1 MIRSMTGYGHFEQT
15 VNGRKISA
23 EIKSVNQRFTDF
35 NIKVPRQFGFLEEPL
50 RKAASD
56 VIKRGKA
63 DITVS
68 IVDYNEDSVMVRA
81 NTALA
86 KSYYEELKRLSEEL
100 GIDNNAKVTNIA
112 LFPEMF
118 KVDKP
123 SVDEEGLISDVLE
136 VFSKAL
142 SEFEKMRCEEGAR
155 LGRDLLEKGEVIL
168 SYVDRIT
175 ERMPM
180 IVRAYSERLR
190 SKMEEILSGV
200 PVDEARLLN
209 EVAIFTDKINVD
221 EEMVRLKSHVAEL
234 RTIIEG
240 NNPAGRK
247 LDFLIQE
254 INREVNTT
262 GSKAN
267 DVETT
272 KMVVELKT
280 EIEKMREQIQNIE

>member
-1 MIRSMTGYGHFEQT
+1 VT
-15 VNGRKISA
+15 VC
-23 EIKSVNQRFTDF
+23 
-35 NIKVPRQFGFLEEPL
+35 
-50 RKAASD
+50 
-56 VIKRGKA
+56 
-63 DITVS
+63 
-68 IVDYNEDSVMVRA
+68 A

-86 KSYYEELKRLSEEL
+86 KSYYLELSRLSEEL
-100 GIDNNAKVTNIA
+100 GIENNAKVTNIA
-112 LFPEMF
+112 TFPEMF

-123 SVDEEGLISDVLE
+123 SVDEEGLVDDVLS
-136 VFSKAL
+136 VFGKAL
-142 SEFEKMRCEEGAR
+142 SNFERMRSEEGAR
-155 LGRDLLEKGEVIL
+155 LGADLLEKGKVIL
-168 SYVDRIT
+168 SYVDKIT
-175 ERMPM
+175 ERMPV
-180 IVRAYSERLR
+180 IVKAYSERLR
-190 SKMEEILSGV
+190 TKMEEILSGV

-221 EEMVRLKSHVAEL
+221 EEMVRLKSHIAEL
-234 RTIIEG
+234 STIING
-240 NNPAGRK
+240 NEAAGRK

>member
-1 MIRSMTGYGHFEQT
+1 MIRSMTGYGHFEET
-15 VNGRKISA
+15 VNGRKIST

-35 NIKVPRQFGFLEEPL
+35 NIKVLRQFGFLEEPL
-50 RKAASD
+50 RKAASR
-56 VIKRGKA
+56 VIKRGKV
-63 DITVS
+63 DISVS
-68 IVDYNEDSVMVRA
+68 VVDYNEDSVTVCA

-86 KSYYEELKRLSEEL
+86 KSYYLELSRLSEEL
-100 GIDNNAKVTNIA
+100 GIENNAKVTNIA
-112 LFPEMF
+112 TFPEMF

-123 SVDEEGLISDVLE
+123 SVDEEGLVDDVLS
-136 VFSKAL
+136 VFGKAL
-142 SEFEKMRCEEGAR
+142 SNFERMRSEEGAR
-155 LGRDLLEKGEVIL
+155 LGADLLEKGKVIL
-168 SYVDRIT
+168 SYVDKIT
-175 ERMPM
+175 ERMPV
-180 IVRAYSERLR
+180 IVKAYSERLR
-190 SKMEEILSGV
+190 TKMEEILSGV

-221 EEMVRLKSHVAEL
+221 EEMVRLKSHIAEL
-234 RTIIEG
+234 STIING
-240 NNPAGRK
+240 NEAAGRK

>member
-1 MIRSMTGYGHFEQT
+1 MTGYGHFEET
-15 VNGRKISA
+15 VNGRKIST

-35 NIKVPRQFGFLEEPL
+35 NIKVLRQFGFLEEPL
-50 RKAASD
+50 RKAASR
-56 VIKRGKA
+56 VIKRGKV
-63 DITVS
+63 DISVS
-68 IVDYNEDSVMVRA
+68 VVDYNEDSVTVCA

-86 KSYYEELKRLSEEL
+86 KSYYLELSRLSEEL
-100 GIDNNAKVTNIA
+100 GIENNAKVTNIA
-112 LFPEMF
+112 TFPEMF

-123 SVDEEGLISDVLE
+123 SVDEEGLVDDVLS
-136 VFSKAL
+136 VFGKAL
-142 SEFEKMRCEEGAR
+142 SNFERMRSEEGAR
-155 LGRDLLEKGEVIL
+155 LGADLLEKGKVIL
-168 SYVDRIT
+168 SYVDKIT
-175 ERMPM
+175 ERMPV
-180 IVRAYSERLR
+180 IVKAYSERLR
-190 SKMEEILSGV
+190 TKMEEILSGV

-221 EEMVRLKSHVAEL
+221 EEMVRLKSHIAEL
-234 RTIIEG
+234 STIING
-240 NNPAGRK
+240 NEAAGRK

>member
-1 MIRSMTGYGHFEQT
+1 MTGYGHCEET

-50 RKAASD
+50 RKAASG

-63 DITVS
+63 DVTVS
-68 IVDYNEDSVMVRA
+68 VVDYNEDSVMVRA

-100 GIDNNAKVTNIA
+100 GVDNNAKVTNIA
-112 LFPEMF
+112 VFPEIF

-123 SVDEEGLISDVLE
+123 SVDEEGLISDVLG

-142 SEFEKMRCEEGAR
+142 SGFEKMRCEEGER
-155 LGRDLLEKGEVIL
+155 LGKDLLEKGDVIL
-168 SYVDRIT
+168 SYVDEIT
-175 ERMPM
+175 KRMPV
-180 IVRAYSERLR
+180 IVKAYSERLR
-190 SKMEEILSGV
+190 TKMEEILSGV

-221 EEMVRLKSHVAEL
+221 EEMVRLKSHVSEL
-234 RTIIEG
+234 HTIIEG